1 MFLNL
6 GGEMKKFVKTALF
19 SALVFPC
26 IAVFAQE
33 EQKAF
38 EFGPGTANPTA
49 AAIKFFAPCHID
61 IFTDIIFRR
70 AGETGSTYD
79 LPIVIEYR
87 QPGSSAT
94 SEGTLVRRV
103 NITATRTQQKTTTY
117 GLPGA
122 AAGCT
127 VPWTVIAKAASGAAP
142 LAIFGSIRMSPYI
155 HIPTV
160 EIEGGLI
167 SLAKGNWVTKKFGTS
182 AGFPQSVIE
191 IDGGWFHSLLGIPGP
206 LPVRLKFELLKP
218 DGSVAASASGYTKF
232 EINPCCSNNKL
243 LVKYLVKVH
252 LSGQWKLRITNNSND
267 DVMNIDPR
275 GRFWGACTL

>member
-1 MFLNL
+1 
-6 GGEMKKFVKTALF
+6 MKKIVKTALF
-19 SALVFPC
+19 SVLVFPC

-33 EQKAF
+33 EQKGF

-94 SEGTLVRRV
+94 SQGAAVRTV

-127 VPWTVIAKAASGAAP
+127 VPWTVTAKAASGTAP
-142 LAIFGSIRMSPYI
+142 VGIFGSIRLSPYI
-155 HIPTV
+155 HIPNV

-167 SLAKGNWVTKKFGTS
+167 SLAKGNSVTKKFGTS

-191 IDGGWFHSLLGIPGP
+191 INGGW
-206 LPVRLKFELLKP
+206 LKP

-243 LVKYLVKVH
+243 LVKYLVKEH
-252 LSGQWKLRITNNSND
+252 LNGQWKLRITNNSND
-267 DVMNIDPR
+267 DVMNIDPW